1 MTLHVHDELVFEVP
15 ENEDESIRALVR
27 EEMENVHPLTV
38 PLLVEV
44 GVGPNWR
51 DLE

>member
-1 MTLHVHDELVFEVP
+1 M
-15 ENEDESIRALVR
+15 RKLVR

-44 GVGPNWR
+44 GVGQNWR